1 MKILQ
6 VAEAEPRFMR
16 PTEAL
21 RYSGITREL
30 LEEGITDGHIKSFWL
45 QSHRPNKD
53 KKYPRAIQLIET
65 ASLEFFVE
73 HFAELYAERLQH
85 EALLRKQLK
94 ELEKCQLL

>member
-6 VAEAEPRFMR
+6 VAEAEPRYMR

-30 LEEGITDGHIKSFWL
+30 LKEGIEDGHIKSFWL

-53 KKYPRAIQLIET
+53 KHYPRAIQLIAT
-65 ASLEFFVE
+65 DSLDFFVE
-73 HFAELYAERLQH
+73 HFAELYAERLKARA
-85 EALLRKQLK
+85 ERRKLLERLAKGGGQ
-94 ELEKCQLL
+94 